1 MAARTEQ
8 FAEAAQHGVGCIVQ
22 YELVE
27 SVAMKDGN
35 DFCQTEETHPL
46 ILWGRTAAQSAGVY
60 PVVFHRDHDDNAAM
74 STSTAP
80 TDPAAPDPLFDLAP
94 VSLWLEDFSGVYE
107 LLQSWRNEG
116 VVDIRRF
123 LTEKPAAIGE
133 YFSRIRVLKV
143 NQRTLDLYG
152 AKDLAALLAVGDRI
166 FDNSDQNAAI
176 AEISQLWNGA
186 LSYRIETINYALD
199 GSRLDI
205 RLNVNRLADAVR
217 PWDRM
222 LMAIEDF
229 TAEKRARQAAASN
242 EAYAR
247 GLFEL
252 SPVSLWVEDFS
263 EVKALLDD
271 VREQGITDF
280 RTFVDVHPEFVQS
293 CMERIR
299 VVDVNRQTLT
309 LFGATGK
316 DELLARLPE
325 VFRDEMGRSFAE
337 QLLDCW
343 NGNLFQSRETLNYSL
358 RGDAINL
365 HMQWSVLPGHEAN
378 WDLVQVALT
387 DITARKKA
395 ESYLEFLGKHDALT
409 KLRNRAFYDDEI
421 GRLNRRGPFPVG
433 VLAVD
438 LNGLKRANDEFGHAA
453 GDALLRRAGEALKKA
468 LGETA
473 QAARVGGDEFA
484 CLLPRHTDVEMS
496 TLTESLKLVVE
507 LNNQFYQG
515 PALSFSV
522 GTAVCERAGELERA
536 LRAADDAMYAAKRV
550 YYQGSGDR
558 RG

>member
-1 MAARTEQ
+1 MLSIAVPN
-8 FAEAAQHGVGCIVQ
+8 EA
-22 YELVE
+22 
-27 SVAMKDGN
+27 
-35 DFCQTEETHPL
+35 
-46 ILWGRTAAQSAGVY
+46 
-60 PVVFHRDHDDNAAM
+60 
-74 STSTAP
+74 
-80 TDPAAPDPLFDLAP
+80 AAPDPLFDLAP
-94 VSLWLEDFSGVYE
+94 VSLWLEDFSGVFE
-107 LLQSWRNEG
+107 LLQSWRHQG
-116 VVDIRRF
+116 VTDIGRF
-123 LTEKPAAIGE
+123 LAETPAAIDE

-152 AKDLAALLAVGDRI
+152 AKDLDDLLAAGDRI

-176 AEISQLWNGA
+176 IEIGQLWAGA

-205 RLNVNRLADAVR
+205 RLNVNRLADVAR

-247 GLFEL
+247 GLFDL

-263 EVKALLDD
+263 EVKAMLDD
-271 VREQGITDF
+271 VRGQGITDF

-299 VVDVNRQTLT
+299 VVDVNRQTLN
-309 LFGATGK
+309 LFGAGSK
-316 DELLARLPE
+316 EELLARLPE
-325 VFRDEMGRSFAE
+325 IFRDEMGRSFAE

-343 NGNLFQSRETLNYSL
+343 HGNLFQSRETLNYSL
-358 RGDAINL
+358 RGDAVNL
-365 HMQWSVLPGHEAN
+365 HMQWAVLPGHEQD

-421 GRLNRRGPFPVG
+421 ARLNRRGPFPVG

-468 LGETA
+468 LGDAA

-484 CLLPRHTDVEMS
+484 CLLPRHTDVEMA
-496 TLTESLKLVVE
+496 TLVESLKLVVE

-515 PALSFSV
+515 PALSFSI
-522 GTAVCERAGELERA
+522 GTAVCARAGELDRA
-536 LRAADDAMYAAKRV
+536 LRAADDAMYAAKRKF
-550 YYQGSGDR
+550 YQGGADR
-558 RG
+558 QV

>member
-1 MAARTEQ
+1 
-8 FAEAAQHGVGCIVQ
+8 
-22 YELVE
+22 
-27 SVAMKDGN
+27 MKDGN
-35 DFCQTEETHPL
+35 NFCQTEETHAL
-46 ILWGRTAAQSAGVY
+46 ILWGRTF
-60 PVVFHRDHDDNAAM
+60 PVVFRHDHDDNGAM
-74 STSTAP
+74 LSSASS

-107 LLQSWRNEG
+107 LLQSWRSEG
-116 VVDIRRF
+116 VTDIRRF
-123 LTEKPAAIGE
+123 LTDDPAAIGK

-152 AKDLAALLAVGDRI
+152 AKDLDALLAAGDRI

-186 LSYRIETINYALD
+186 LSYRTETINYALD

-247 GLFEL
+247 GLFDL

-263 EVKALLDD
+263 EVKSLLDD

-299 VVDVNRQTLT
+299 VVDVNRQTLN
-309 LFGATGK
+309 LFGASSK

-325 VFRDEMGRSFAE
+325 IFRDEMGRSFAE

-343 NGNLFQSRETLNYSL
+343 HGNLFQSRETLNYSL

-365 HMQWSVLPGHEAN
+365 HMQWAVLPGHEAE

-421 GRLNRRGPFPVG
+421 ARLNRRGPFPVG

-468 LGETA
+468 LGDTA

-484 CLLPRHTDVEMS
+484 CLLPRHTAIEMA
-496 TLTESLKLVVE
+496 TLMESLKLVVE

-515 PALSFSV
+515 PALSFSI
-522 GTAVCERAGELERA
+522 GTAVCERAGELDRA

-550 YYQGSGDR
+550 YYQGGADR